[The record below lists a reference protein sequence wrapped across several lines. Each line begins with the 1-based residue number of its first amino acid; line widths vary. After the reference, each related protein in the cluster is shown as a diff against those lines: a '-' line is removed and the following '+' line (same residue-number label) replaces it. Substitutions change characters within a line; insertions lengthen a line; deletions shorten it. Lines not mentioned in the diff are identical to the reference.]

1 MPNLPF
7 FFFYYR
13 CQESVCTYI
22 FCNSHKA
29 SCKFTFP
36 FLDWGGVE
44 RKGDFFF
51 FLFAY
56 ILFMDLLWT
65 QGNAAEQTSNITL
78 SYKPGF

>member
-1 MPNLPF
+1 MATKHHAN
-7 FFFYYR
+7 FY
-13 CQESVCTYI
+13 
-22 FCNSHKA
+22 FH
-29 SCKFTFP
+29 
-36 FLDWGGVE
+36 FLIGGGEE
-44 RKGDFFF
+44 RGFF